1 MKRLVIKL
9 FTCLFAL
16 GVAFSGFSLSVDTVK
31 GAEKEITVF
40 SWEDYMEVGE
50 EGDINED
57 NDLIYKFEQQSGI
70 KVNYI
75 TFATN
80 EDMYNELIKNPN
92 ACDLICPSEYM
103 IMKMKD
109 EGLIKP
115 YSFPENW
122 LTYGSPYIQDTF
134 EKLGFNV
141 GEDKT
146 YAIGYMWG
154 TMGFIYNMDKV
165 IEDNLNHWKCIWN
178 EGYKNKVT
186 IKDSIRDT
194 YIMAL
199 GALYEE
205 ELLELKDSYTKGDIT
220 EEYYSNKVFEIFN
233 RTDEFTLVNVERIL
247 KELKPNLYGFEVD
260 SGKND
265 IIDGKINVNFAWS
278 GDAVFAMDEADNVGV
293 ELGYIVPEE
302 GSNVWFDG
310 WVMPKN
316 ANEELALEFLD
327 FISTPESAI
336 RNMDYIGYTSCIA
349 GEEVFERVVENYE
362 VEDGEFTIDLNYFFG
377 EKDGGKYVI
386 KTDSLYRQG
395 ATQYPSKEVVVRC
408 AVMDMFKKQTLED
421 INTMWNNVKFITF
434 PTFIIWIV
442 VGIVVLA
449 FALVLFVKYKD
460 RFIIFNKRKKGGK
473 IIKIEKI

>member
-165 IEDNLNHWKCIWN
+165 IED
-178 EGYKNKVT
+178 
-186 IKDSIRDT
+186 
-194 YIMAL
+194 
-199 GALYEE
+199 
-205 ELLELKDSYTKGDIT
+205 
-220 EEYYSNKVFEIFN
+220 
-233 RTDEFTLVNVERIL
+233 
-247 KELKPNLYGFEVD
+247 
-260 SGKND
+260 
-265 IIDGKINVNFAWS
+265 
-278 GDAVFAMDEADNVGV
+278 
-293 ELGYIVPEE
+293 
-302 GSNVWFDG
+302 
-310 WVMPKN
+310 
-316 ANEELALEFLD
+316 
-327 FISTPESAI
+327 
-336 RNMDYIGYTSCIA
+336 
-349 GEEVFERVVENYE
+349 
-362 VEDGEFTIDLNYFFG
+362 
-377 EKDGGKYVI
+377 
-386 KTDSLYRQG
+386 
-395 ATQYPSKEVVVRC
+395 
-408 AVMDMFKKQTLED
+408 
-421 INTMWNNVKFITF
+421 
-434 PTFIIWIV
+434 
-442 VGIVVLA
+442 
-449 FALVLFVKYKD
+449 
-460 RFIIFNKRKKGGK
+460 
-473 IIKIEKI
+473 